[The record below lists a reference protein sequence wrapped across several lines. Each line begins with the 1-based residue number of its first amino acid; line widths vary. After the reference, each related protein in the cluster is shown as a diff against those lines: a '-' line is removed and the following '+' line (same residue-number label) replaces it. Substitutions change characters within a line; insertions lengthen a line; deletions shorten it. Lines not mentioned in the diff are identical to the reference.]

1 MYGVKQRVL
10 LWARRLVAVGVLA
23 VTAACLSGLLS
34 AESPLLFFPK
44 TQFAPAV
51 LAAVQGSLVGLAVAA
66 VLVLLTLLFGR
77 VYCSWLCPLG
87 VLQDIVNRLR
97 RPFSA
102 RRKGARYGRNLWWLR
117 AAVLLVVVG
126 AFALG
131 CNVPLMWTEPYTLAA
146 RAFSAAWDF
155 SRYEGITLLFIGCAV
170 AVPLLLALLAG
181 RLYCNTLC
189 PVGAALGALAC
200 KAPFAPQLNK
210 ESCKRCG
217 TCMKVC
223 KAAAIDVKNGRVDKS
238 RCVGCY
244 RCLAACPH
252 HALTLLPPSKKH
264 ATPPQE
270 EPVDET
276 RRALLGLGLFGTA
289 AALLPA
295 PARAAEEAVARTENT
310 APAAVPAGAGDTDRF
325 LGHCTGCGLC
335 IANCPTGVLRP
346 AWTAHGWT
354 GITKPYLSY
363 GEDDVFCR
371 YDCHTCSSLCPEGAL
386 MPLSLAE
393 KQHTCVALAVHH
405 AEHCT
410 PWNTGYDCGR
420 CAEACPTGAMS
431 LHPVHVPLIK
441 EEQCTGCRRCAR
453 TCPQGAISMVEV
465 AGRER
470 KLAVIDRNKCIGCGN
485 CAESCR
491 RHALESRRTEVPA
504 FRPELCTGCGAC
516 HAACPATPQRAI
528 TMQPLRR
535 HTKISTK
542 YEGRGTKY

>member
-1 MYGVKQRVL
+1 MLALLRRVVALCVL
-10 LWARRLVAVGVLA
+10 LAFAALCSGMVPEAYVMRLMGIPRVQVVPL
-23 VTAACLSGLLS
+23 VLS
-34 AESPLLFFPK
+34 ACGGS
-44 TQFAPAV
+44 FAAAGV
-51 LAAVQGSLVGLAVAA
+51 LAAVFAA
-66 VLVLLTLLFGR
+66 TLLFGR

-87 VLQDIVNRLR
+87 IMQDIVYRLR
-97 RPFSA
+97 YPRGMKQGRYTPNHVWVRAFFA
-102 RRKGARYGRNLWWLR
+102 GLAFLAFVCGASLIL
-117 AAVLLVVVG
+117 AVLD
-126 AFALG
+126 
-131 CNVPLMWTEPYTLAA
+131 PYTGAA
-146 RAFSAAWDF
+146 QAFGTLRHLLLTPPAEAELGAGWL
-155 SRYEGITLLFIGCAV
+155 GIGLICVCL
-170 AVPLLLALLAG
+170 AVPLGMAAWRG
-181 RLYCNTLC
+181 RLYCNTVC
-189 PVGAALGALAC
+189 PVGALLGLLARV
-200 KAPFAPQLNK
+200 APFAPRLHAD
-210 ESCKRCG
+210 SCRRCG
-217 TCMKVC
+217 NCLRRC
-223 KAAAIDVKNGRVDKS
+223 KAHAIDVRHGRVDRT

-244 RCLAACPH
+244 DCLAACPH
-252 HALTLLPPSKKH
+252 GALSLRPRRAARPSSRQDEAAADPTRRAMLGVGALTLASVLLPLPARGEEKAEVAGVEDEETPPILPP
-264 ATPPQE
+264 
-270 EPVDET
+270 
-276 RRALLGLGLFGTA
+276 
-289 AALLPA
+289 
-295 PARAAEEAVARTENT
+295 
-310 APAAVPAGAGDTDRF
+310 GAGENRERF
-325 LGHCTGCGLC
+325 LSVCTGCGLC

-386 MPLSLAE
+386 MPLSPAE

-441 EEQCTGCRRCAR
+441 ADQCSGCRRCAR

-535 HTKISTK
+535 HTKTM
-542 YEGRGTKY
+542 